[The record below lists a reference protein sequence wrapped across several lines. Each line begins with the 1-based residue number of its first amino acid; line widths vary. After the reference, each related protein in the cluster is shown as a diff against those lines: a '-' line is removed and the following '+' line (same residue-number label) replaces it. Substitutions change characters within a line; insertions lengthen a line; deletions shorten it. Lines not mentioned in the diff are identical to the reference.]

1 MLSHSLIHIL
11 SKALTV
17 TEKKLYQEILAA
29 DLEIPKTIDLVR
41 LCRPCEI
48 GDPSI
53 TGLWEQ
59 FSDSQTAH
67 YTNYIK
73 HNGKYFPSFKWNHE
87 FAGLE

>member
-53 TGLWEQ
+53 TGLLATHLCLWAHHKACFPLPRWE
-59 FSDSQTAH
+59 
-67 YTNYIK
+67 YI
-73 HNGKYFPSFKWNHE
+73 SFFQVDLNTS
-87 FAGLE
+87 